1 MRFDQSSTF
10 GYPVLRPDNDDYVK
24 CAIQSSLNATADAE
38 LSEIQ
43 ISYQI
48 SLSVPELNKLIEEGK
63 VSTIIYGE
71 CRDTWFDVTH
81 YITSKEG
88 TFNIPKSLVSGNLV
102 LTCVV
107 VAKVDLPQYY
117 SSKFNE
123 EYGSAVFDIQAGEIL
138 AIDNPTS
145 FYIAR
150 EAFKNVTS
158 LFDYRENQNVSMGE
172 WDLALDD
179 ERIKIDVNPSQLP
192 ILRSA
197 ENNLKNKS
205 VLLSGLFLPVLVEI
219 LNVMDG
225 DGDDYS
231 DCHWYQVIDQ
241 KRAGLSSSVAK
252 SKVRTA
258 QALLRQPLARLNT
271 NMGWIDEN

>member
-1 MRFDQSSTF
+1 MKFDQSSTF

-24 CAIQSSLNATADAE
+24 CALQSSLNATANAD

-48 SLSVPELNKLIEEGK
+48 SLSVPELNKLNEEGK

-71 CRDTWFDVTH
+71 CRDTWFDTTH
-81 YITSKEG
+81 YVKTKAG
-88 TFNIPKSLVSGNLV
+88 TFNIPSSLVSGNLV

-107 VAKVDLPQYY
+107 VANVDLPQYC
-117 SSKFNE
+117 SSKFNG
-123 EYGSAVFDIQAGEIL
+123 EYGNAVFDIQANEIL
-138 AIDNPTS
+138 AIDQPTS
-145 FYIAR
+145 FYIKR
-150 EAFKNVTS
+150 ESFKNVTS
-158 LFDYRENQNVSMGE
+158 LFDYRANQNISVGE

-179 ERIKIDVNPSQLP
+179 DRIKIDVNPNQLP

-205 VLLSGLFLPVLVEI
+205 VLLSGLFLPLLVEI

-231 DCHWYQVIDQ
+231 EFHWFQVIDQ
-241 KRAGLSSSVAK
+241 KRSALSSTISK

-258 QALLRQPLARLNT
+258 QALLKQPLARLNI